1 MHGYIIILP
10 LPHMTSEARAYG
22 ISRELYNITVPLA
35 IQEDYH
41 KDGIV
46 FGVVKHQDGLQCAL
60 HVDTEYVIPVHPLA
74 TLEKLVTLFPEIP
87 ETERTALQSFV
98 LHNQAFPFGY
108 IIPSTSTLRDHHYMI
123 DNGWFPPDDFDV

>member
-46 FGVVKHQDGLQCAL
+46 FGVVKHPDGIQAALQI
-60 HVDTEYVIPVHPLA
+60 DTEYLIPVHPLA

-87 ETERTALQSFV
+87 ESERTMLQSFV
-98 LHNQAFPFGY
+98 LHNRAFPFGM
-108 IIPSTSTLRDHHYMI
+108 IVPSTSTIRDYAYMVEQ
-123 DNGWFPPDDFDV
+123 GWFILDEL

>member
-46 FGVVKHQDGLQCAL
+46 FGVVTVSYTHL
-60 HVDTEYVIPVHPLA
+60 
-74 TLEKLVTLFPEIP
+74 TLPTKRIV
-87 ETERTALQSFV
+87 
-98 LHNQAFPFGY
+98 
-108 IIPSTSTLRDHHYMI
+108 
-123 DNGWFPPDDFDV
+123 

>member
-1 MHGYIIILP
+1 MQGYIIILP
-10 LPHMTSEARAYG
+10 LPHLTSEARAHG

-46 FGVVKHQDGLQCAL
+46 FGVVKHPDGIQAALQI
-60 HVDTEYVIPVHPLA
+60 DTDYLIPVHPLA

-87 ETERTALQSFV
+87 EQERTMLQSFV
-98 LHNQAFPFGY
+98 LHNRAFPFGM
-108 IIPSTSTLRDHHYMI
+108 IVPSTSTIRDYEYMVEQ
-123 DNGWFPPDDFDV
+123 GWFILDEL

>member
-10 LPHMTSEARAYG
+10 LPHLTSEQRAYG

-46 FGVVKHQDGLQCAL
+46 FGVVKHQDGMQAALQ
-60 HVDTEYVIPVHPLA
+60 VDTEYIIPVHPLA
-74 TLEKLVTLFPEIP
+74 TLEKLVSLFPEVP
-87 ETERTALQSFV
+87 EQERTQLHSYV
-98 LHNQAFPFGY
+98 LHNSAFPFGA
-108 IIPSTSTLRDHHYMI
+108 IIPSTSTVRDKEYMNA
-123 DNGWFPPDDFDV
+123 NGWFPNDLEDV

>member
-41 KDGIV
+41 KDGNV
-46 FGVVKHQDGLQCAL
+46 FGVVKHPDGIQAALQI
-60 HVDTEYVIPVHPLA
+60 DTEYLIPVHPLA

-87 ETERTALQSFV
+87 ESERTMLQSFV
-98 LHNQAFPFGY
+98 LHNRAFPFGM
-108 IIPSTSTLRDHHYMI
+108 IVPSTSTIRDYAYMVEQ
-123 DNGWFPPDDFDV
+123 GWFILDEL

>member
-1 MHGYIIILP
+1 MHGYIIILE

-46 FGVVKHQDGLQCAL
+46 FGVVKHPDGIQAAL
-60 HVDTEYVIPVHPLA
+60 HIDTDYLIPVHPLA

-87 ETERTALQSFV
+87 ESERTMLQSFV
-98 LHNQAFPFGY
+98 LHNRAFPFGM
-108 IIPSTSTLRDHHYMI
+108 IVPSTSTIRDYAYMVEQ
-123 DNGWFPPDDFDV
+123 GWFILDEL

>member
-1 MHGYIIILP
+1 MDGYIIILP

-22 ISRELYNITVPLA
+22 ISRELYNITVPLV

-46 FGVVKHQDGLQCAL
+46 FGVVKHPDGMQAAL
-60 HVDTEYVIPVHPLA
+60 HIDTDYLIPVHPLA

-87 ETERTALQSFV
+87 EQERTMLQSFV
-98 LHNQAFPFGY
+98 LHNRAFPFGM
-108 IIPSTSTLRDHHYMI
+108 IVPSTSTIRDYEYMVEQ
-123 DNGWFPPDDFDV
+123 GWFILDEL

>member
-1 MHGYIIILP
+1 MQGYIIILP
-10 LPHMTSEARAYG
+10 LPHLTSEQRAYN

-46 FGVVKHQDGLQCAL
+46 FGVVKHPDGIQAALQI
-60 HVDTEYVIPVHPLA
+60 DTDYLIPVHPLA

-87 ETERTALQSFV
+87 EQERTMLQSFV
-98 LHNQAFPFGY
+98 LHNRAFPFGM
-108 IIPSTSTLRDHHYMI
+108 IVPSTSTIRDYEYMVEQ
-123 DNGWFPPDDFDV
+123 GWFILDEL

>member
-10 LPHMTSEARAYG
+10 LPHLTSEQRAYG

-46 FGVVKHQDGLQCAL
+46 FGVVKHQDGMQAALQ
-60 HVDTEYVIPVHPLA
+60 VDTEYIIPVHPLA
-74 TLEKLVTLFPEIP
+74 TLEKLVSLFPEVP
-87 ETERTALQSFV
+87 EQERTQLHSYV
-98 LHNQAFPFGY
+98 LHNSAFPFGA
-108 IIPSTSTLRDHHYMI
+108 IIPSTSTVRDMQYMQ
-123 DNGWFPPDDFDV
+123 DNGWFPNDLEDV

>member
-10 LPHMTSEARAYG
+10 LPHLTSEQRAYN

-46 FGVVKHQDGLQCAL
+46 FGVVKHPDGMQAALQI
-60 HVDTEYVIPVHPLA
+60 DTDYLIPVHPLA

-87 ETERTALQSFV
+87 ESERTMLQSFV
-98 LHNQAFPFGY
+98 LHNRAFPFGM
-108 IIPSTSTLRDHHYMI
+108 IVPSTSTIRDYEYMVEQ
-123 DNGWFPPDDFDV
+123 GWFILDEL

>member
-10 LPHMTSEARAYG
+10 LPHFTSEARAYG

-35 IQEDYH
+35 IQEDYQH
-41 KDGIV
+41 DGHV
-46 FGVVKHQDGLQCAL
+46 FGVVKHQDGFQCAL

-98 LHNQAFPFGY
+98 LHNKAFPFGY
-108 IIPSTSTLRDHHYMI
+108 IIPSTSTVRDMQYMQ
-123 DNGWFPPDDFDV
+123 DNGWFPNDLEDV

>member
-1 MHGYIIILP
+1 MDGYIIILP
-10 LPHMTSEARAYG
+10 LPHLTSEQRAHG

-46 FGVVKHQDGLQCAL
+46 FGVVKHPDGMQAAL
-60 HVDTEYVIPVHPLA
+60 HIDTDYLIPVHPLA

-87 ETERTALQSFV
+87 ESERTMLQSFV
-98 LHNQAFPFGY
+98 LHNRAFPFGM
-108 IIPSTSTLRDHHYMI
+108 IVPSTSTIRDYEYMVEQ
-123 DNGWFPPDDFDV
+123 GWFILDEL